1 MPSKFLMCRIRNWEC
16 FSTDI
21 YLPNNS
27 SVSSNILSTETL
39 DMIAQQAYIL
49 QIVKMCEFLT
59 CVILVCPNFRAK
71 TLPHGLL
78 VPVE

>member
-1 MPSKFLMCRIRNWEC
+1 MPLVCLECIVVRMEVPSISSLCAKLEAGVFLNR
-16 FSTDI
+16 FLST
-21 YLPNNS
+21 PNDS

-59 CVILVCPNFRAK
+59 Y
-71 TLPHGLL
+71 
-78 VPVE
+78 